1 MHLFS
6 VWELIWLRWFIHYFI
21 DILAQLV
28 LQKVLYS
35 DARITIIAF
44 SKNSS
49 VKCSKKN
56 NFFHTFLSTKCN
68 FSLKGPLGSSD
79 VNGME
84 PYAQK

>member
-28 LQKVLYS
+28 LQKVIYS

-56 NFFHTFLSTKCN
+56 NFFHTFYQLN
-68 FSLKGPLGSSD
+68 AIFHLKD
-79 VNGME
+79 H
-84 PYAQK
+84 